1 MTPEQSALHTL
12 LCAEFDRLNTAHF
25 GGGLTPP
32 EIVVSPRKT
41 YGGYYQPGKHRIVI
55 SWQAHAEYGLPET
68 LNTFRHE
75 VAHIL
80 HRNHG
85 PQFWA
90 LAHILGV
97 TQKYA
102 SHPQIRSGKVYIYAC
117 PGCGKRTERRR
128 RIRVAASCAAC
139 DRRYNPR
146 FVLRL
151 VQEQG
156 ASEVSPSSA
165 PGTNNTE
172 GEPML

>member
-12 LCAEFDRLNTAHF
+12 LCAEFDRLNAAHF
-25 GGGLTPP
+25 GGTLTPP

-41 YGGYYQPGKHRIVI
+41 YGGYYQPGKHRIVV

-75 VAHIL
+75 VAHIP

-90 LAHILGV
+90 LAYQLGV

-102 SHPQIRSGKVYIYAC
+102 SHPQKRRGKVYVYAC

-128 RIRVAASCAAC
+128 PMRVAASCAAC
-139 DRRYNPR
+139 DARYNPR
-146 FVLRL
+146 FILRL
-151 VQEQG
+151 VAERK
-156 ASEVSPSSA
+156 ANEVLPSS
-165 PGTNNTE
+165 PGTMSTK
-172 GEPML
+172 GEPVT